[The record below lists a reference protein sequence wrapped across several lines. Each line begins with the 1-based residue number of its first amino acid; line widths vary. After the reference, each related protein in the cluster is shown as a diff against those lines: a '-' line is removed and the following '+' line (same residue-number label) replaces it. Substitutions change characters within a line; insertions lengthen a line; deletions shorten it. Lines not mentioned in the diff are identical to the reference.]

1 MCTFLKDMIKQNNTF
16 IFEQDEVHDFIFKR
30 VGHEQ
35 MSLVP
40 ELLKLLVLEDE
51 ELWLQ
56 EHIRQLVS
64 EDAGGKS
71 QTPMTPDDTNSDLAQ
86 SEDMTS
92 QAVIKEQEEL
102 LRQIKMESN
111 WPLRMRRK

>member
-1 MCTFLKDMIKQNNTF
+1 MYSDRAALLTSKTTGYPKRHIVMCIFFERYDKAKQYF

-56 EHIRQLVS
+56 EHIRKLVS
-64 EDAGGKS
+64 EDAGANHRQPCS
-71 QTPMTPDDTNSDLAQ
+71 DDMKAN
-86 SEDMTS
+86 
-92 QAVIKEQEEL
+92 
-102 LRQIKMESN
+102 
-111 WPLRMRRK
+111 